1 VAAGLIFAYL
11 PLARSGSQFVEDG
24 AETVGLKAESLPQP
38 RANLVEEK
46 CAIDVRDVRSSA
58 WLPAMKATTIH
69 TSEPYTRYTCIWLG
83 CLALQCAEGMGDLA
97 KGSHDA

>member
-1 VAAGLIFAYL
+1 MRNRGGGAVFAYL

-24 AETVGLKAESLPQP
+24 AETVGLRGGEFAAKQP

-46 CAIDVRDVRSSA
+46 CAIDVRDVRPSA

-69 TSEPYTRYTCIWLG
+69 TSGHIHVIRVY
-83 CLALQCAEGMGDLA
+83 
-97 KGSHDA
+97 GSDA